1 MPKSETRKKHNS
13 SKPGRKVENLG
24 NFPVTAAMVQC
35 LKHDMTTRLMRL
47 RMGGGDGKDLAT
59 LVVYFGQA
67 WLLAG
72 AMEEAETLR
81 AQFEIGVNDLCEAI
95 THAPETAIE
104 NQFDALLDLIEQ
116 TTKIFSLSTRGEYQ
130 RACDK
135 LKAPDAVAFVNDFFD
150 VATQAELLEIL

>member
-1 MPKSETRKKHNS
+1 MPKPKIRKKHS
-13 SKPGRKVENLG
+13 PKTHRKVDTFSGL
-24 NFPVTAAMVQC
+24 PMTAAMLQG
-35 LKHDMTTRLMRL
+35 LKRDMTTRLLRL
-47 RMGGGDGKDLAT
+47 QMGGGDGKDIAT

-67 WLLAG
+67 WFLAG

-104 NQFDALLDLIEQ
+104 SQFDALLDLIEQ

-135 LKAPDAVAFVNDFFD
+135 LKAPDAVAFVDDFFD